1 MVILKKIKSSSLIE
15 VLVATVLIVVVFII
29 ASLVLNNLF
38 ANVFK
43 NNSHHIE
50 NRIYQLEYSI
60 THNQI
65 TLPYQEEFGKWEI
78 EIIAVSENKKKDIFI
93 VAKNNETKKEIKSNL
108 IIHD

>member
-43 NNSHHIE
+43 NNAHHIE
-50 NRIYQLEYSI
+50 NRIHQLEYSI

-65 TLPYQEEFGKWEI
+65 TLPYLEEFGNWEI
-78 EIIAVSENKKKDIFI
+78 EIIEVSENKKKDIFI
-93 VAKNNETKKEIKSNL
+93 VAKNKETKKEIQNNL